1 MGQYMPWVKL
11 GEIPFYGEA
20 MGWQRQSHIYNTP
33 FYYIDY
39 CLAQTVALEFWAKI
53 QKDPQAAFQDYL
65 RYTRLGGSQPFTE
78 LLQSAGLE
86 SPFQEH
92 CLQSIC
98 QEAFRFLEAYD
109 LTGIA

>member
-1 MGQYMPWVKL
+1 M
-11 GEIPFYGEA
+11 
-20 MGWQRQSHIYNTP
+20 
-33 FYYIDY
+33 
-39 CLAQTVALEFWAKI
+39 EFWAKI